1 MKKKGFTFIE
11 LIIALAIIAVLTA
24 MVSLAWVSM
33 LQRSRTRSLD
43 KKAKTVFNAAQTA
56 ATEMMSYERT
66 HGNAYMG
73 TGGFYYYWDGN
84 TGGKVD
90 ASGSFV
96 GGFDEQDRMFG
107 RSINRILEDDIAY
120 IVYVDDN
127 YKVQSVATSR
137 NSTDRYIG
145 AYPVTLNAS
154 GSTYNSF
161 TALTSAIGNV
171 NDFQLP

>member
-1 MKKKGFTFIE
+1 MKKKGFTLIE
-11 LIIALAIIAVLTA
+11 LIIVLAIIGILSA
-24 MVSLAWVSM
+24 MVSLAWVTM

-66 HGNAYMG
+66 HGDAYMS

-84 TGGKVD
+84 SGGKVD
-90 ASGSFV
+90 ASGNFV
-96 GGFDEQDRMFG
+96 GGFDAEDNMFG

-120 IVYVDDN
+120 IVYIDNN

-137 NSTDRYIG
+137 NSNDRYIG
-145 AYPVTLNAS
+145 AYPVTLDAS
-154 GSTYNSF
+154 GATYNNF
-161 TALTSAIGNV
+161 TALTSSPGTV
-171 NDFQLP
+171 NDFTL